1 MKGITILHVEDNED
15 NRQIV
20 RDLFQFKGYSVI
32 EAVDGEEG
40 IKKAKESKPHII
52 LMDIQLPRM
61 NGYEATRLIKSDPD
75 LKDIPIIV
83 ITSYA
88 LSGDDQKAFDAG
100 ANDYMAK
107 PYSPGQLLQKV
118 EALVERRSEKE

>member
-1 MKGITILHVEDNED
+1 MSGKTILHVEDNED

-20 RDLFQFKGYSVI
+20 RDLFEFKGYTII

-40 IKKAKESKPHII
+40 VHKAREIKPNLI
-52 LMDIQLPRM
+52 LMDIQLPKM
-61 NGYEATRLIKSDPD
+61 NGYDTTRTIKSDPA
-75 LKDIPIIV
+75 LKGIPIIV

-100 ANDYMAK
+100 ADDYMAK
-107 PYSPGQLLQKV
+107 PYAPKDLLEKV
-118 EALVERRSEKE
+118 EAWLEK

>member
-1 MKGITILHVEDNED
+1 MNGITILHVEDNED

-20 RDLFQFKGYSVI
+20 RDLFQFKGYSVV

-40 IKKAKESKPHII
+40 VKKAKECNPQII
-52 LMDIQLPRM
+52 LMDVQLPRM
-61 NGYEATRLIKSDPD
+61 SGYDATRAIKSDPA
-75 LKDIPIIV
+75 LKDVPLIV

-100 ANDYMAK
+100 ADDYLAK
-107 PYSPGQLLQKV
+107 PYKPKDLLNKV
-118 EALVERRSEKE
+118 EAWIERSSGG

>member
-1 MKGITILHVEDNED
+1 MKYCITKLTLTNKTFVDISEDEY
-15 NRQIV
+15 V
-20 RDLFQFKGYSVI
+20 
-32 EAVDGEEG
+32 A

-100 ANDYMAK
+100 ANDYLAK
-107 PYSPGQLLQKV
+107 PYSPGHLLEKV
-118 EALVERRSEKE
+118 EALIERRS

>member
-32 EAVDGEEG
+32 EAIDGEEG

-61 NGYEATRLIKSDPD
+61 DGYQATRMIKSDPD
-75 LKDIPIIV
+75 LKEIPIIV

-100 ANDYMAK
+100 ANDYLAK
-107 PYSPGQLLQKV
+107 PYSPGKLLEKV
-118 EALVERRSEKE
+118 EALVETRPER

>member
-1 MKGITILHVEDNED
+1 MSGKTILHVEDNED

-20 RDLFQFKGYSVI
+20 RDLFEFKGYTII

-40 IKKAKESKPHII
+40 VHKAREIKPNLI
-52 LMDIQLPRM
+52 LMDIQLPKM
-61 NGYEATRLIKSDPD
+61 NGYDTTHTIKSDPT
-75 LKDIPIIV
+75 LKGIPIIV

-100 ANDYMAK
+100 ADDYMAK
-107 PYSPGQLLQKV
+107 PYDPKDLLEKV
-118 EALVERRSEKE
+118 EVWLGKRSEP

>member
-1 MKGITILHVEDNED
+1 MSGKTILHVEDNED

-20 RDLFQFKGYSVI
+20 RDLFEYEGYTII

-40 IKKAKESKPHII
+40 VDKAREIKPNLI
-52 LMDIQLPRM
+52 LMDIQLPKM
-61 NGYEATRLIKSDPD
+61 NGYETTRTIKSDPA
-75 LKDIPIIV
+75 LKSIPIIV

-100 ANDYMAK
+100 ADDYMAK
-107 PYSPGQLLQKV
+107 PYAPKDLLKKV
-118 EALVERRSEKE
+118 EVWLGRRS